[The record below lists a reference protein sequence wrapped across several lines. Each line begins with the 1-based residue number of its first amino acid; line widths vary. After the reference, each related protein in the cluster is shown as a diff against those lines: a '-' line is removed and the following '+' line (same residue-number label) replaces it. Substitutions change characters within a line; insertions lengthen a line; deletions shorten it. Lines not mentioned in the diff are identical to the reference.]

1 MKIIQ
6 RLVDRIDDE
15 LSGAKMYAKLAHEYK
30 IEYPRVADKFIELA
44 EAEMNHQGI
53 LHKEV
58 VKLIEEVRQT
68 KGEPPADMMAI
79 YNYEHE
85 KQIKKAAMIRQMI
98 EEYRNA

>member
-15 LSGAKMYAKLAHEYK
+15 LDGAKMYAKLAHEYK
-30 IEYPRVADKFIELA
+30 IEYPRVADKFVELA
-44 EAEMNHQGI
+44 EAEMNHQSI

-58 VKLIEEVRQT
+58 VKLIDEVRQQ
-68 KGEPPADMMAI
+68 KGDPPADMMAI
-79 YNYEHE
+79 YTYEHD